1 MMEFLEFTFQ
11 SIWHFLGV
19 LILVSALSAFIPDI
33 TINKKK

>member
-19 LILVSALSAFIPDI
+19 LCLIGAIASLIPDI
-33 TINKKK
+33 NFNNKK